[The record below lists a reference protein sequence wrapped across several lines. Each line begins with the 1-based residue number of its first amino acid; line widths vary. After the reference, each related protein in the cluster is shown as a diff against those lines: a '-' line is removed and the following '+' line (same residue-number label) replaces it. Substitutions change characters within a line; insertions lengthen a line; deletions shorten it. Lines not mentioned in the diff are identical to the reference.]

1 MKHNKKLLSVLAI
14 GLMMS
19 GCASRDVQLNVA
31 SPLSIISEASQEA
44 LIAQQNLKN
53 STAIQMQTAQKKQGS
68 INHDLLNIDYIGD
81 PIPLI
86 KSISSQYGIPFCRS
100 WSYP

>member
-19 GCASRDVQLNVA
+19 GCASRDVTQLNVA

-44 LIAQQNLKN
+44 LIAQQN
-53 STAIQMQTAQKKQGS
+53 
-68 INHDLLNIDYIGD
+68 
-81 PIPLI
+81 
-86 KSISSQYGIPFCRS
+86 
-100 WSYP
+100 